1 MSEEHIQIGQIL
13 KSYRIKKKYTID
25 KVSDKTKISIQN
37 LENIEEGDL
46 HLIGGKFYQKSF
58 LKLYAKAMRISNKKI
73 LSIFDGVRDDISK
86 EDEIGEEKD
95 LSSNTTNIGKI
106 RIPILTDK
114 IPTLPLI
121 FFALLG
127 LSIFFLTNFLKN
139 SDEYDSELATIE
151 LKTELK
157 VVKIEENLFDE
168 IEKIKKDK
176 ETPVKQTNV
185 NIDDL
190 ENFKTQNYANFLRQ
204 IIAKEDVWIEIKDK
218 DENILISTILKKDE
232 SFNLPS
238 DREEV
243 IISASNAGALVLKD
257 RNTDHSDLGSF
268 GSVLN
273 SVNLNSLIT
282 NH

>member
-1 MSEEHIQIGQIL
+1 MSEENIKIGQIL
-13 KSYRIKKKYTID
+13 KTRRVKKKFTLD
-25 KVSDKTKISIQN
+25 KISNKTKISIQN
-37 LENIEEGDL
+37 LQNIEEGDFD
-46 HLIGGKFYQKSF
+46 LIGGRFYQKSF
-58 LKLYAKAMRISNKKI
+58 LKLYAKSLRISDKTI
-73 LSIFDGVRDDISK
+73 LKIFDEETNGIDQQ
-86 EDEIGEEKD
+86 GERKLYSE
-95 LSSNTTNIGKI
+95 TTDIGKT

-121 FFALLG
+121 SFGLLG
-127 LSIFFLTNFLKN
+127 LTIFFLANFIGN
-139 SDEYDSELATIE
+139 SDNKGGQLAIIEPKNE
-151 LKTELK
+151 LKLTK
-157 VVKIEENLFDE
+157 VEENLVDE
-168 IEKIKKDK
+168 IEKIKKNK
-176 ETPVKQTNV
+176 ETPIKQTNV
-185 NIDDL
+185 NIDEL
-190 ENFKTQNYANFLRQ
+190 ENFKTQNYSNFLRQ
-204 IIAKEDVWIEIKDK
+204 IIAKEDVWIEIKDE